1 MAGRM
6 TKEEISEYL
15 HQVER
20 KGKAMELREKKPTEF
35 EKWKE
40 EYIKIV
46 KYLRE
51 NWTRFVISMIV
62 RNDRYLDWKL
72 LKTLLEKEREDMLV
86 IVNEEISRGNVP
98 DLNLILFMM
107 HGKYMLM
114 WREKHGT
121 SGSEKG

>member
-6 TKEEISEYL
+6 TKEEITEFL

-20 KGKAMELREKKPTEF
+20 KGKAMELREKKPAEF

-40 EYIKIV
+40 EYTKIV
-46 KYLRE
+46 EYLRG
-51 NWTRFVISMIV
+51 NWARFVVSMIV

-72 LKTLLEKEREDMLV
+72 LKTLLEEEKKDMLA
-86 IVNEEISRGNVP
+86 IVNDEINRGNVP

-107 HGKYMLM
+107 HGKYMTL
-114 WREKHGT
+114 WREA
-121 SGSEKG
+121 KG